1 LWIAGG
7 GTGGHVYPALAV
19 VKAVRAVQP
28 DADMRWIGSR
38 DGVEADLVVRSGLAF
53 DAIPAGGMHGLAP
66 LRAALNALKLL
77 AGLFRAIGLAAAYR
91 PQALLVTGGFVS
103 VPAAIACWLRRTPIV
118 VYLPD
123 VEPGLAVKFVGR
135 LARHVA
141 VSVEASEP
149 YLPKGKMV
157 VTGYPTRSFEGATR
171 EAAIA
176 HFNLD
181 AARKTVLV
189 FGGSRG
195 ARSLNRAL
203 GAILEP
209 VLERWQVIQISGTLD
224 AAEVKARREALPPS
238 LRQRYHVYPYL
249 HDDMGLAFAAADVVV
264 SRSGASTLGEFPL
277 FGLAA
282 ILVPYPYAWRYQKVN
297 ADYLVSRGA
306 ATRLNDED
314 LTLGLLP
321 MLDRLLSDDAERTRM
336 GTRARSLARPDAAQR
351 LAELMIRVAGAKA

>member
-1 LWIAGG
+1 
-7 GTGGHVYPALAV
+7 
-19 VKAVRAVQP
+19 
-28 DADMRWIGSR
+28 
-38 DGVEADLVVRSGLAF
+38 
-53 DAIPAGGMHGLAP
+53 
-66 LRAALNALKLL
+66 
-77 AGLFRAIGLAAAYR
+77 
-91 PQALLVTGGFVS
+91 
-103 VPAAIACWLRRTPIV
+103 

-123 VEPGLAVKFVGR
+123 VEPGLAVKFVSR
-135 LARHVA
+135 LARQVA

-171 EAAIA
+171 EAAIV
-176 HFNLD
+176 HFKLD
-181 AARKTVLV
+181 AERKTVLV

-209 VLERWQVIQISGTLD
+209 VLERWQVIHISGTLD
-224 AAEVKARREALPPS
+224 AAEAGARREALPPP

-314 LTLGLLP
+314 LAAGLLP
-321 MLDRLLSDDAERTRM
+321 MLDRLLSDDAERMRM
-336 GTRARSLARPDAAQR
+336 RTRARSLAQPDAAQR
-351 LAELMIRVAGAKA
+351 LAELMIHVAGAKA